1 MTQADTTYVLA
12 PLQGVT
18 VLEWGSRIGAAVAG
32 SLLAQLGATVI
43 CAESRSNGNFEQP
56 KWRFRQPLAA
66 GKWCVAVSADNPEDR
81 KLIERLSTASD
92 IVIVCSDADPLA
104 YDFRTLSLGQP
115 KGVYCDLTAFGDSG
129 PHAGRAATDAQIQA
143 LSGMMDATGMPDAAP
158 MAVALPLIEH
168 LAGIHAAGAILAA
181 LRRSSAGPQQVEV
194 SLYDA
199 AFSAMTTFLPA
210 ALGGVRKTANR
221 VGNRHPLSSPWNVYR
236 ANDGWVLVCAGNDEQ
251 WQRICKLMGPAGEQ
265 LAAQFPAI
273 ADRVSQ
279 ADRVDAGMQSW
290 IGQHTIATCIREF
303 ASAGIPC
310 GPIAPVDG
318 FPREANLE
326 YRSMIREASA
336 PDGHPCFVA
345 GSPLRMSRSSGIAPT
360 SISAPDADRKQVHAW
375 LDAQAPSGRPSAA
388 QTSSR
393 DRPLAGIRVLEIG
406 HYTTA
411 PAASRQLAALG
422 AEVIKLEPPDGEAVR
437 HWPPMKGDRA
447 VFFSFQNAD
456 KRSLVLDI
464 ADPSDLERLKA
475 VIASCDVLIE
485 NLRPGAL
492 ARKGLT
498 PEALNRLNPRLVAC
512 SISGFGLDSIYQ
524 GRPAFD
530 TVVQAMS
537 GLMDLNRAAGVPMK
551 TGPSMADVMGA
562 AFAATAILAALE
574 ERQRS
579 GLGQFIDLSMQDICA
594 WSTQIAWNGH
604 GLDAPPEVVQSAHG
618 YGLGCDDAGVPVM
631 AILDVVHAEQTLARQ
646 LWQPA
651 RAEDGSEQTVIRCP
665 ARFAL
670 SPETIPVP
678 ARALGLD
685 TADILRE
692 LGLI

>member
-1 MTQADTTYVLA
+1 
-12 PLQGVT
+12 LQGVT
-18 VLEWGSRIGAAVAG
+18 VLEWGTRIGAAVAG

-43 CAESRSNGNFEQP
+43 CVESRTEGRFEQP
-56 KWRFRQPLAA
+56 KWRLRQPLAG
-66 GKWCVAVSADNPEDR
+66 GKWCLAVSAENPEDR
-81 KLIERLSTASD
+81 KLIERLSTISD

-104 YDFRTLSLGQP
+104 YNFHTLSLGQP
-115 KGVYCDLTAFGDSG
+115 KGVYCDLTAFGDGG
-129 PHAGRAATDAQIQA
+129 PHAGWAATDVQIQA
-143 LSGMMDATGMPDAAP
+143 LSGMTDATGMPDAAP
-158 MAVALPLIEH
+158 MPVALPLIEH

-181 LRRSSAGPQQVEV
+181 LRLSGAGPQKVDI

-236 ANDGWVLVCAGNDEQ
+236 ASDGWVLVCAGNDEQ
-251 WQRICKLMGPAGEQ
+251 WQRICKLMGPDGQQ
-265 LAAQFPAI
+265 LAARFPAI

-279 ADRVDAGMQSW
+279 ADLVDAGMQSW
-290 IGQHTIATCIREF
+290 IGQHTIATCMTEF

-326 YRSMIREASA
+326 YRSMIRQASS
-336 PDGHPCFVA
+336 PDGQPCFVA
-345 GSPLRMSRSSGIAPT
+345 GSPFRMSRSSGIAPT
-360 SISAPDADRKQVHAW
+360 SISAPDADRKRVQAL
-375 LDAQAPSGRPSAA
+375 LDAREPSEKPSSGRTGA
-388 QTSSR
+388 R

-422 AEVIKLEPPDGEAVR
+422 AEVIKLEPPGGEAVR

-475 VIASCDVLIE
+475 VIGSCDVLIE
-485 NLRPGAL
+485 NMRPGAL

-551 TGPSMADVMGA
+551 TGPSIADVMGA

-594 WSTQIAWNGH
+594 WSTQIAWNGR
-604 GLDAPPEVVQSAHG
+604 GLDAPPEVTRTAQG
-618 YGLGCDDAGVPVM
+618 YCLGGDHAGQQRDAGVPVM

-651 RAEDGSEQTVIRCP
+651 FAEDGSEQTVIRCP

-692 LGLI
+692 LGLT